1 MSSPFILSELKHK
14 YTVTWPAFHDIR
26 GNESCYNLLKMLFEK
41 FKLDQAQLLLN
52 KDNMVT
58 INAHVWYSNSGM
70 NYSEWLMSQYNITG
84 VVFDSKEHA
93 TDLQTELEKRYMWKL
108 LKA

>member
-14 YTVTWPAFHDIR
+14 YTVTWPSFHDIR

-58 INAHVWYSNSGM
+58 IDAHVWYSNSGM

>member
-14 YTVTWPAFHDIR
+14 YTITWPSFHDIR
-26 GNESCYNLLKMLFEK
+26 GNESCYNLLKLLFDQ
-41 FKLDQAQLLLN
+41 FKLDEVMLLLN
-52 KDNMVT
+52 TDNMVT
-58 INAHVWYSNSGM
+58 IQSIIWYQGGAEQ
-70 NYSEWLMSQYNITG
+70 YSEWLMSQYNITG
-84 VVFDSKEHA
+84 VVFDSKKHA